1 MKCIKVYP
9 ILKKT
14 FSDSLT
20 YWINGEVEVGNIIEA
35 PLQNRKI
42 WVVVDSIISVNEAKE
57 FIKSQDFKIR
67 KIENIKKLELFSQE
81 FIFSILKT
89 ANYYIKPFGEVFSEL
104 IPKKI
109 LENLSDDIQIE
120 KTKIKE
126 INVFPIQ
133 EYLDSYK
140 QIDNKILP
148 IDLYKIDNEY
158 IKTINLHYVG
168 SEYYRH
174 LFKKFDYRFFIK
186 EFCSKKKIKLTEIE
200 TILNIEDKNLYIIEQ
215 SSKNKTAI
223 KKKNLDNEVYKDKL
237 NIISPELF
245 SALKKIEKS
254 NESIFLYTL
263 KKGFASQTTCSDCGH
278 IMKCDECFENL
289 EIELK
294 GEKYSYKCPN
304 NHKAIDIDSFC
315 PICSNQNLL
324 SLGASI
330 EVIYKEIKKEFDIDI
345 IKIDNESHTKTQV
358 KKIFNECK
366 ENKKATIFIGNDFL
380 LNQSIGQ
387 DFIFD
392 NIAIISLE
400 SLFYIPLYSMEYD
413 IYKKIS
419 LISNQFSKNLIIQ
432 TRDME
437 NNFWKNISENNKYIV
452 NVLKNDKELEK
463 LNLPP
468 YSVHV
473 QISIP
478 TEKSKKTLEIIKN
491 YLNHNHKYFETIE
504 KTKTTLHILI
514 DKNEYLKNPIIHYIK
529 SLPAYIK
536 VEVDS
541 RNLL

>member
-9 ILKKT
+9 IIKKT

-20 YWINGEVEVGNIIEA
+20 YWINEDVDVGNIIEA
-35 PLQNRKI
+35 PLQNRNI

-67 KIENIKKLELFSQE
+67 KIEKIKKLELFSQE
-81 FIFSILKT
+81 FVFSVLKT
-89 ANYYIKPFGEVFSEL
+89 SNYYIKPFGEVFSEL

-109 LENLSDDIQIE
+109 LESLGNNVDIDNTTE
-120 KTKIKE
+120 TE
-126 INVFPIQ
+126 INIFPIQ
-133 EYLDSYK
+133 EYLVSRPDL
-140 QIDNKILP
+140 DNKILP
-148 IDLYKIDNEY
+148 IDLYKMDSVHVKCINIHY
-158 IKTINLHYVG
+158 IE

-174 LFKKFDYRFFIK
+174 LFKKFDYRYFIR
-186 EFCSKKKIKLTEIE
+186 EFCSRKKIKLAEIE
-200 TILNIEDKNLYIIEQ
+200 TDLNLKDKNLYIVEQ
-215 SSKNKTAI
+215 STKNKTAV
-223 KKKNLDNEVYKDKL
+223 KKKNFDNEIYKDKL
-237 NIISPELF
+237 SIISPELF

-263 KKGFASQTTCSDCGH
+263 KKGYASQTMCPDCNH
-278 IMKCDECFENL
+278 IMKCGECFENL

-294 GEKYSYKCPN
+294 GDKYTYKCPN
-304 NHKAIDIDSFC
+304 NHKAVNIDTPC
-315 PICSNQNLL
+315 PVCSNVNLL
-324 SLGASI
+324 SLGAST
-330 EVIYKEIKKEFDIDI
+330 EVIYREIIKEFDIDI
-345 IKIDNESHTKTQV
+345 IKIDNESHTKAQV
-358 KKIFNECK
+358 KKILKELK
-366 ENKKATIFIGNDFL
+366 ENKKPVIFIGNDFL
-380 LNQSIGQ
+380 LNQSIGF

-400 SLFYIPLYSMEYD
+400 SLFSIPLYSMEYE
-413 IYKKIS
+413 IYKKVA

-432 TRDME
+432 TRDIQ
-437 NNFWKNISENNKYIV
+437 NPFWKYIKENKKDMV
-452 NVLKNDKELEK
+452 AVLKNDTELEK

-468 YSVHV
+468 YSVHI

-491 YLNHNHKYFETIE
+491 YLNQNQKYFEIEE

-514 DKNEYLKNPIIHYIK
+514 DKKEYLKNPITHYIK